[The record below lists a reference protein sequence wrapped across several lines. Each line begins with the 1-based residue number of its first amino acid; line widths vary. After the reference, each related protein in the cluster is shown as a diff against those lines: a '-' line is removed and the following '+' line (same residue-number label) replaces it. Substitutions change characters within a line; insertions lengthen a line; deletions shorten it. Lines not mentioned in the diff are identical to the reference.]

1 VSRDRAPVIGHISL
15 AVTLLTMVACSPSA
29 APAAPPTAVPPAPAA
44 ATIAPASAASTAPA
58 APTAAAASG
67 ANPAAAA
74 NPAGWDQVIADAK
87 KEGTVVFSFSPGGS
101 DTNQRLADKFKQMYG
116 IDVQLAPAQTEFPAK
131 MQTEMAAGKVS
142 TDIRSGGSTE
152 CRNLANMGLTQSFGD
167 LPISHEPTSTFG
179 IDPLLDVKGDHQGI
193 LFDQISVY
201 FLVVNNQLFPPDQGP
216 NSYKDLA
223 DPKYKGQILLMKPGG
238 ASFGTVLAASV
249 FPRTGYGVEYYR
261 ALLGNTRAVTT
272 SVTDGIAQTV
282 SGAYGIFAHTISSG
296 AQDVTKI
303 PEPRPVRLVAP
314 SDGLMGS
321 IGALCFMKGAPH
333 PNAAKLYLN
342 FLVAKDGQTVMAG
355 QPGEGFIRKDLTSVT
370 PELTP
375 WTQPGVNWF
384 YQDELSYDFQTKQYL
399 GIGDQAAGLLPE
411 FNLS

>member
-1 VSRDRAPVIGHISL
+1 MLV
-15 AVTLLTMVACSPSA
+15 VACSPAVAPPATVAPPPTTPPAPTA
-29 APAAPPTAVPPAPAA
+29 APTIAAAATTAPAA
-44 ATIAPASAASTAPA
+44 AGTGT
-58 APTAAAASG
+58 
-67 ANPAAAA
+67 

-87 KEGTVVFSFSPGGS
+87 KEGAVVFSFSPGGS
-101 DTNQRLADKFKQMYG
+101 DTNQRLADKFKQEYG

-131 MQTEMAAGKVS
+131 MQTEEAAGKVS
-142 TDIRSGGSTE
+142 TDIRSGGSSE
-152 CRNLANMGLTQSFGD
+152 CRGLAKSGLTQSFGD
-167 LPISHEPTSTFG
+167 LPISHEPTSNFG
-179 IDPLLDVKGDHQGI
+179 IDPLLDVKADHPGI

-201 FLVVNNQLFPPDQGP
+201 FLVVNNSIFPADQGP

-223 DPKYKGQILLMKPGG
+223 DPKYKSQILLMKPGG
-238 ASFGTVLAASV
+238 ASFGTVLAASTY
-249 FPRTGYGVEYYR
+249 PRDGYGEDYYK
-261 ALLGNTRAVTT
+261 ALLGNTKAVTS

-321 IGALCFMKGAPH
+321 IGALCFMKDAPH

-342 FLVAKDGQTVMAG
+342 FLVAQDGQSVMAS
-355 QPGEGFIRKDLTSVT
+355 QPGEGFIRKDMTSVT

-375 WTQPGVNWF
+375 WTRPGVNWF
-384 YQDELSYDFQTKQYL
+384 YQDEMGYDFQVNEYL
-399 GIGDQAAGLLPE
+399 SIGDKAAALLPQ
-411 FNLS
+411 FNLG

>member
-1 VSRDRAPVIGHISL
+1 MLV
-15 AVTLLTMVACSPSA
+15 VACSPA
-29 APAAPPTAVPPAPAA
+29 AAPPPTLAPAPTTPPAPIAAPTTAAAATTAPAA
-44 ATIAPASAASTAPA
+44 A
-58 APTAAAASG
+58 G
-67 ANPAAAA
+67 AGTNP
-74 NPAGWDQVIADAK
+74 PGWDQVIADAK

-101 DTNQRLADKFKQMYG
+101 DTNQRLADKFKQEYG

-131 MQTEMAAGKVS
+131 MQTEEAAGKVS
-142 TDIRSGGSTE
+142 TDIRSGGSSE
-152 CRNLANMGLTQSFGD
+152 CRGLANSGLTQSFGD
-167 LPISHEPTSTFG
+167 LPISQEPTSNFG
-179 IDPLLDVKGDHQGI
+179 IDPLLDVKADHPGI

-201 FLVVNNQLFPPDQGP
+201 FLVVNNSIFPPDQGP

-238 ASFGTVLAASV
+238 ASFGTVLAASTY
-249 FPRTGYGVEYYR
+249 PRDGYGEDYYK
-261 ALLGNTRAVTT
+261 ALLGNTKSVTS

-303 PEPRPVRLVAP
+303 PEPRPVRLVTP
-314 SDGLMGS
+314 TDGLMGS
-321 IGALCFMKGAPH
+321 IGALCFMKDAPH

-342 FLVAKDGQTVMAG
+342 FLVAQDGQSVMAG

-370 PELTP
+370 PELAP

-384 YQDELSYDFQTKQYL
+384 YQDEMGYDFQVNQYL
-399 GIGDQAAGLLPE
+399 SIGDKAAALLPQ
-411 FNLS
+411 FNLG